1 MSEAFT
7 TSTARNIF
15 YGGTLFFLLVFL
27 ALTYQTEQSIPSRD
41 KREMLSDPRVAAG
54 KKIWETHNCIGCHT
68 LLGEGAYFAP
78 ELGNV
83 VKRLGS
89 EEAVKAFIQSRP
101 VERHP
106 GAAQHAAVQFHGR
119 ATRRDRRVPELR
131 VANQHRQVAAQHS
144 GLIRTDQE
152 ITMQYKSQAVAK
164 PYFIAA
170 IALFVAQILFGL
182 IMGLQY
188 VMGDFLFPEIPFNV
202 ARMVHT
208 NALIVWLLMGFMG
221 AAYYLIPEE
230 AETELFSPKL
240 AIALFWIFLVAAGLT
255 VVGYLTVPY
264 ATLAKMTG
272 NDLLPTMGREFL
284 EQPLITKVG
293 IVVVALA
300 FLFNITMTVLK
311 GRKTSIATVLLIG
324 LWGLAIMFL
333 FSFVNPD
340 NIVRD
345 KFYWWWVVHLWVEG
359 VWELI
364 LGAIL
369 AFVLIKVTGVDRE
382 IIEKWL
388 YVIVTLTLISG
399 ILGTGH
405 HYYWIGT
412 PEYWQLIGSIFSALE
427 PIPFFG
433 MTLFA
438 FNMVNRR
445 RREHPNKAATLW
457 ALGTGVMA
465 FLGAGVWGFLHTLSP
480 VNYYTHGTQITAA
493 HGHMAF
499 YGAYVMAVLTIIS
512 YAMPIMRG
520 RAANS
525 NKAQVVEMWAFWL
538 MTVSI
543 VFITLFLTA
552 AGILQVW
559 LQRVSDSPLPFMVAQ
574 DQISL
579 FYWMREWSGVVFL
592 IGLCIYIWSFFIP
605 GEEKAKA

>member
-1 MSEAFT
+1 
-7 TSTARNIF
+7 
-15 YGGTLFFLLVFL
+15 
-27 ALTYQTEQSIPSRD
+27 
-41 KREMLSDPRVAAG
+41 
-54 KKIWETHNCIGCHT
+54 
-68 LLGEGAYFAP
+68 
-78 ELGNV
+78 
-83 VKRLGS
+83 
-89 EEAVKAFIQSRP
+89 
-101 VERHP
+101 
-106 GAAQHAAVQFHGR
+106 
-119 ATRRDRRVPELR
+119 
-131 VANQHRQVAAQHS
+131 
-144 GLIRTDQE
+144 
-152 ITMQYKSQAVAK
+152 MQYSSQAVAK

-188 VMGDFLFPEIPFNV
+188 VWGDFLFPHIPFNV

-221 AAYYLIPEE
+221 AAYYLVPEE
-230 AETELFSPKL
+230 SETELYSPKL
-240 AIALFWIFLVAAGLT
+240 AIALFWIFLIAAALT
-255 VVGYLTVPY
+255 VVGYLAVPY
-264 ATLAKMTG
+264 ATLAEMTG

-284 EQPLITKVG
+284 EQPLITKGG

-311 GRKTSIATVLLIG
+311 GRKTAINTVLLVG
-324 LWGLAIMFL
+324 LWGLALFFL
-333 FSFVNPD
+333 FSFVNPH
-340 NIVRD
+340 NVVRD

-369 AFVLIKVTGVDRE
+369 AFVLIKITGVDRE
-382 IIEKWL
+382 VIEKWL
-388 YVIVTLTLISG
+388 YVIITLTLVTG

-405 HYYWIGT
+405 HYFWIGT
-412 PEYWQLIGSIFSALE
+412 PEFWQLIGSVFSALE
-427 PIPFFG
+427 PIPFFA

-438 FNMVNRR
+438 FNMVRR
-445 RREHPNKAATLW
+445 RRRDHPNKAATLW

-465 FLGAGVWGFLHTLSP
+465 FLGAGVWGFLHTLAP

-499 YGAYVMAVLTIIS
+499 YGAYVMVNLAIIS
-512 YAMPIMRG
+512 YAMPLMRG

-525 NKAQVVEMWAFWL
+525 NKAQVAEIWAFWL

-559 LQRVSDSPLPFMVAQ
+559 LQRLSDNPLPFMVAQ
-574 DQISL
+574 DQVSL
-579 FYWMREWSGVVFL
+579 FYWMREWSGLVFL
-592 IGLCIYIWSFFIP
+592 IGLVIYVWGFFIR
-605 GEEKAKA
+605 GEEKAA